1 VVAILAGGLVY
12 YQSQK
17 QEVTDQVTGDLTSIG
32 SLKVME
38 IESWRYERLS
48 DVRII
53 SQNQIF
59 RGALRGYL
67 QNPDPEKKQQ
77 ILTMFSVWINATSN
91 SRNIRYIDPE
101 YHVVLGLTN
110 DTTISPYL
118 REQLAGSATAGMPFL
133 TSFTRSPDDNAP
145 EQDRCPGGD
154 GDSRKDGGIYR
165 QGLPGGRCHL
175 GNPAG
180 TGFALVYGRGNGQ
193 R

>member
-1 VVAILAGGLVY
+1 MPPPNGAPGITWPQIALIVILVVAILAGGLVY

-67 QNPDPEKKQQ
+67 QNPDPEK
-77 ILTMFSVWINATSN
+77 TA
-91 SRNIRYIDPE
+91 DP
-101 YHVVLGLTN
+101 YHVLGL
-110 DTTISPYL
+110 DQRHI
-118 REQLAGSATAGMPFL
+118 QQ
-133 TSFTRSPDDNAP
+133 P
-145 EQDRCPGGD
+145 EYPV
-154 GDSRKDGGIYR
+154 
-165 QGLPGGRCHL
+165 H
-175 GNPAG
+175 
-180 TGFALVYGRGNGQ
+180 
-193 R
+193 